1 MRRCSIPREA
11 ADDTGIDLTSL
22 LDVVFIMLIFFI
34 VTATFVRE
42 TGLDAT
48 RSESDS
54 NSAPDLETILVRI
67 DAGDEFWIDGA
78 NVSAASLSA
87 RLTYLHSLGP
97 EAPVVIQPDGAST
110 AQALARVIDATNQA
124 RINEVA
130 IADAPDMAQF

>member
-42 TGLDAT
+42 TGLDAM

-54 NSAPDLETILVRI
+54 NSAPD
-67 DAGDEFWIDGA
+67 
-78 NVSAASLSA
+78 
-87 RLTYLHSLGP
+87 
-97 EAPVVIQPDGAST
+97 
-110 AQALARVIDATNQA
+110 
-124 RINEVA
+124 
-130 IADAPDMAQF
+130 MAQF